1 MGLVY
6 AWKELNMK
14 EIIGKLK
21 DIMIEAAER
30 DGNHELAKK
39 LKQLRKEE
47 KEVNK
52 VTQKEL

>member
-1 MGLVY
+1 M
-6 AWKELNMK
+6 E
-14 EIIGKLK
+14 EIINQLK

-30 DGNHELAKK
+30 DGNYELAKK